1 MKTMMK
7 STLLVSA
14 ILASIANAVEEH
26 NFDLEE
32 TIIDGIDQFVP
43 AGEKFYSYTS
53 HLGKPAMHEE
63 LEDGKKIH
71 QSFTDHIRLLNQILS
86 SRWIRASLLSS
97 P

>member
-1 MKTMMK
+1 MMK

-63 LEDGKKIH
+63 LEDGKNLINL
-71 QSFTDHIRLLNQILS
+71 SQITSDYSIKSYLPDGLE
-86 SRWIRASLLSS
+86 RHC
-97 P
+97 